1 MRSVALRPGNLR
13 VIGSWHIKPANVSQD
28 DQFQAANEA
37 FAVALLPIRRRRC
50 PYVLLHVHQLHRKQH
65 NKNRILMRGD
75 QADWPMSVKRSVSMF
90 PLILR
95 STGLSQASDGER
107 LTSNTQGRK
116 FSSTRISNPYNSTEK
131 EYNALWFVIP
141 AIAASYM
148 YNVICNAS
156 TLMPAVVSPEC
167 VRYVNKCSTT
177 WVYWILQQ
185 LPPYR
190 SNCLWKAWTSCRR
203 LLWAAQQRRG
213 SWWWRLQCASSW
225 LSCLDLADAVACV
238 VRKSCRTVNII
249 HSQNTKMRLCF
260 LRTMY
265 NMSYVHVH
273 LVVHVHVLC
282 SQAKNIKDMLFLI
295 QSN

>member
-1 MRSVALRPGNLR
+1 
-13 VIGSWHIKPANVSQD
+13 
-28 DQFQAANEA
+28 
-37 FAVALLPIRRRRC
+37 
-50 PYVLLHVHQLHRKQH
+50 
-65 NKNRILMRGD
+65 MRGG
-75 QADWPMSVKRSVSMF
+75 QVDWPMSVKRSVSMF

-107 LTSNTQGRK
+107 LTSSTQGRR
-116 FSSTRISNPYNSTEK
+116 FSSTRISKPYNSTEK

-141 AIAASYM
+141 AIAASYV

-190 SNCLWKAWTSCRR
+190 SNCLGKAWTSCRR

-225 LSCLDLADAVACV
+225 LSCLDPADAVACV

-265 NMSYVHVH
+265 NMSYVHAH
-273 LVVHVHVLC
+273 LCVHVCVRTCTLLSGQKQQGYVVFDSIKLSPPEQS
-282 SQAKNIKDMLFLI
+282 SQGPFIAMVFYIWIFVSKKHPINSHQKRWCH
-295 QSN
+295 